1 MMIFFVKSHVA
12 RLPEIDSKTLGLV
25 TFVKTD
31 FVSLL
36 PITASNRM
44 DATFT
49 LTCWILGEPASL
61 VFPVEVPSSSNVYYL
76 KGEILNRRPTLLMDA
91 GLLDLYHP
99 SEEVSKMSDEELE
112 TWDFEHARL
121 LKLNARRP
129 LSAIFQS
136 ALDPEALH
144 VIVQLC
150 LTHFTL
156 HCVLHDHTGR
166 VLQVPEIPSSSYVS
180 TLQQLIKDQ
189 LSDPYNG
196 LMASDLTLY
205 HIPLSGDDRQK
216 KLEALDF
223 SKYTALRPELPLSQV
238 FPMTPK
244 PRNTHIVV

>member
-1 MMIFFVKSHVA
+1 
-12 RLPEIDSKTLGLV
+12 
-25 TFVKTD
+25 
-31 FVSLL
+31 
-36 PITASNRM
+36 M

-49 LTCWILGEPASL
+49 LTCWVLGEPASL
-61 VFPVEVPSSSNVYYL
+61 VFPVEVPSSSNVFYL
-76 KGEILNRRPTLLMDA
+76 KVAILNKRPALAMEA
-91 GLLDLYHP
+91 GFLDLYPP

-121 LKLNARRP
+121 LKLNARCP

-144 VIVQLC
+144 VIVQLR
-150 LTHFTL
+150 LITL
-156 HCVLHDHTGR
+156 HCVFHDHTGR
-166 VLQVPEIPSSSYVS
+166 VLQVPEILSSSYVS

-189 LSDPYNG
+189 LSDPYNS

-205 HIPLSGDDRQK
+205 HVPLSGDDRQK

-244 PRNTHIVV
+244 PGNTHIVVRLPQGRRY

>member
-1 MMIFFVKSHVA
+1 
-12 RLPEIDSKTLGLV
+12 
-25 TFVKTD
+25 
-31 FVSLL
+31 
-36 PITASNRM
+36 M

-49 LTCWILGEPASL
+49 LTCWVLGEPASL
-61 VFPVEVPSSSNVYYL
+61 VFPVEVPSSSNVFYL
-76 KGEILNRRPTLLMDA
+76 KVAILNKRSALAMEA
-91 GLLDLYHP
+91 GFLDLYHP
-99 SEEVSKMSDEELE
+99 SEGVSKMSDEELE

-144 VIVQLC
+144 VIVQLR

-205 HIPLSGDDRQK
+205 HIPLSGDERQK
-216 KLEALDF
+216 KIEALNF
-223 SKYTALRPELPLSQV
+223 SKYTAL
-238 FPMTPK
+238 
-244 PRNTHIVV
+244 